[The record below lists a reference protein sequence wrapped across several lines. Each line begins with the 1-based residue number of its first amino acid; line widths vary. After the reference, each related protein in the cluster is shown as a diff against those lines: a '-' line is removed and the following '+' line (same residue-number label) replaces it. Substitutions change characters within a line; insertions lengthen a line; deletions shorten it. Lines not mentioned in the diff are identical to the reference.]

1 MRARYHVIECQV
13 ARLEVHPAKTAV
25 STLPAVERFADVPR
39 PPPGWNSGPHPGAHR
54 RHLRASSD
62 APHASHVGSGS
73 FTYPANGG
81 SAPQP
86 AQTIQ
91 PSRMAATAPASDA
104 PHVRRVGASTK
115 VQKLMLRAAC
125 ALSHRSPI
133 ERQPARDAKPACV
146 PGRQRPTAAGAVGRL
161 RRRAP
166 AHSGRSGFNLEG
178 PGRSAGRAG
187 KLTLM
192 ACAPPPGACLGRSA
206 GLIVVRPAGRF
217 TSTHDGDRLIAPPP
231 SVFHFAGA
239 DRAMTRPTD
248 HPQVQGIPERAVVG
262 RRPAAG

>member
-13 ARLEVHPAKTAV
+13 ARLEVHPAKIAV

-54 RHLRASSD
+54 RHLSVQRCAARVARRLGVVHVSRKRRIGSAARAD
-62 APHASHVGSGS
+62 
-73 FTYPANGG
+73 YPAVPNGRNR
-81 SAPQP
+81 ARQ
-86 AQTIQ
+86 
-91 PSRMAATAPASDA
+91 RRAARAAR
-104 PHVRRVGASTK
+104 RRVYK

-125 ALSHRSPI
+125 ALNHRSPI

-206 GLIVVRPAGRF
+206 GRPSAARP
-217 TSTHDGDRLIAPPP
+217 L
-231 SVFHFAGA
+231 HFNS
-239 DRAMTRPTD
+239 
-248 HPQVQGIPERAVVG
+248 
-262 RRPAAG
+262 